1 MPHKWREGIGAMANG
16 NGVRIPVKLGGI
28 FTALLAAL
36 VLFLSGWV
44 WSMERRVTTLEI
56 EKTHMEHDI
65 AEIKKGV
72 TDIKQFLMGDLYI
85 P

>member
-1 MPHKWREGIGAMANG
+1 LPQNWREGIKEMANG
-16 NGVRIPVKLGGI
+16 NGLRIPVRVGGI
-28 FTALLAAL
+28 LTSLLAAL

-56 EKTHMEHDI
+56 EKTHMERDI
-65 AEIKKGV
+65 AEIKQGV
-72 TDIKQFLMGDLYI
+72 TDIKQFLMGDNYI

>member
-1 MPHKWREGIGAMANG
+1 MVNENG
-16 NGVRIPVKLGGI
+16 LRIPVKVGGI
-28 FTALLAAL
+28 LTSLLAAL

-56 EKTHMEHDI
+56 EKTHMERDI
-65 AEIKKGV
+65 SDIKKGV
-72 TDIKQFLMGDLYI
+72 EDIKQFLMGPNYI

>member
-1 MPHKWREGIGAMANG
+1 MPHKWREGIEEMANG
-16 NGVRIPVKLGGI
+16 SGVRIPVRLGGI

-56 EKTHMEHDI
+56 EKTHMERDI
-65 AEIKKGV
+65 ADILKATE
-72 TDIKQFLMGDLYI
+72 DIKQFLMGDNYI

>member
-1 MPHKWREGIGAMANG
+1 MVNENG
-16 NGVRIPVKLGGI
+16 LRIPVKVGGI
-28 FTALLAAL
+28 LTSLLAAL

-56 EKTHMEHDI
+56 EKTHMERDI
-65 AEIKKGV
+65 SDIKKGV
-72 TDIKQFLMGDLYI
+72 EDIKQFLMGDSYI